1 MLRNPLPV
9 LNRSI
14 LICPFPASSTLTQ
27 NTLLRTLEKLLEI
40 NFTITQV
47 DVDKIHRNALAVL
60 EKWKEE
66 GEKEEGKA
74 KMGQAM
80 KGLAVSN
87 QFYEGNT
94 VKPLGHFAEDN
105 DIVGVEIVDV
115 EDAVRDALERYGK
128 ECQVVKGMFEV
139 EACEV

>member
-1 MLRNPLPV
+1 M
-9 LNRSI
+9 
-14 LICPFPASSTLTQ
+14 
-27 NTLLRTLEKLLEI
+27 
-40 NFTITQV
+40 
-47 DVDKIHRNALAVL
+47 L